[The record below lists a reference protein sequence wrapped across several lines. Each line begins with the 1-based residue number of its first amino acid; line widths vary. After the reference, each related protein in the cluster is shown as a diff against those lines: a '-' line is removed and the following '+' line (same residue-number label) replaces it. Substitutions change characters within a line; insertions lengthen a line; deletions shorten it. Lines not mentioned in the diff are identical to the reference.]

1 MSGRPAP
8 MTPTRFI
15 GRPFCCD
22 ARHRS
27 QSNTCYTSSVILGLG
42 VSPMRRRNFIAL
54 LGAVAAWPLTA
65 RAQKTPLIAWLDGG
79 GQPRPDSV
87 VAFRGGL
94 NQLGYV
100 EGHNVAIKIYDVER
114 PEQVSEAITALMRDS
129 AAVIFVNASW
139 KAVIAAKAATSILPI
154 VFADGSGDP
163 VKLGIVESL
172 ARPGGNVTG
181 VSMYTGTL
189 VPKRLELLRKVVP
202 QAATIAF
209 LTNPNNLGSELDT
222 IDAQAAARAMGQDLL
237 VMRAS
242 TKEELDEVFETIAQR
257 RAGALLVD
265 TDVFFNRHRDQLAA
279 LAARY
284 RLPVCYSSRP
294 YVLAGGLM
302 SYSDDRAATLRRAGN
317 YAGRVLGGDK
327 PADLPVL
334 LPTNFQFVINL
345 KTAKA
350 LGLNVP
356 DELLATADEVIE

>member
-1 MSGRPAP
+1 MAIH
-8 MTPTRFI
+8 I
-15 GRPFCCD
+15 GR
-22 ARHRS
+22 RE
-27 QSNTCYTSSVILGLG
+27 
-42 VSPMRRRNFIAL
+42 FITL
-54 LGAVAAWPLTA
+54 LGGTASAWPLPA
-65 RAQKTPLIAWLDGG
+65 RAQKTLLIAWLDGG
-79 GQPRPDSV
+79 GQPRPDSL

-100 EGHNVAIKIYDVER
+100 EGHNVAIKIYGVER

-139 KAVIAAKAATSILPI
+139 KAVIAAKAATSTLPI

-163 VKLGIVESL
+163 VKLGIVASL

-189 VPKRLELLRKVVP
+189 VPKRLELLRKAVP
-202 QAATIAF
+202 RAATIAF

-222 IDAQAAARAMGQDLL
+222 MDVQNAARAMRLDL
-237 VMRAS
+237 VVVRAS
-242 TKEELDEVFETIAQR
+242 TKEEIDEAFETIAQR
-257 RAGALLVD
+257 RAEGLLVD
-265 TDVFFNRHRDQLAA
+265 SDVFFNRHRDQLAA

-302 SYSDDRAATLRRAGN
+302 SYSDDRAATLHRAGI
-317 YAGRVLGGDK
+317 YTGRTLRGDK

-350 LGLNVP
+350 LGLTVP
-356 DELLATADEVIE
+356 PTLLALADEVIE

>member
-1 MSGRPAP
+1 
-8 MTPTRFI
+8 
-15 GRPFCCD
+15 
-22 ARHRS
+22 
-27 QSNTCYTSSVILGLG
+27 
-42 VSPMRRRNFIAL
+42 MRRRQFIAL
-54 LGAVAAWPLTA
+54 LAAAAVGWPSAATA
-65 RAQKTPLIAWLDGG
+65 QQAPLIAWLDGG

-87 VAFRGGL
+87 VAFRDGL

-100 EGHNVAIKIYDVER
+100 EGHNVAIKIYGVEQ

-139 KAVIAAKAATSILPI
+139 KAVIAAKATTSTLPI

-189 VPKRLELLRKVVP
+189 VPKRLELLRKVIP

-222 IDAQAAARAMGQDLL
+222 ADVRAAAGAMGLDLM
-237 VMRAS
+237 VVHGS
-242 TKEELDEVFETIAQR
+242 TKEELDEVFRTIAQR
-257 RAGALLVD
+257 RVDALLVD

-279 LAARY
+279 LAMHY

-317 YAGRVLGGDK
+317 YTGRVLRGDK

-350 LGLNVP
+350 LGLDLP
-356 DELLATADEVIE
+356 WRTLLAYADEVIE